1 MKRLF
6 NDIGQ
11 NKQEMLQKQIKI
23 IRKEYLRGDK
33 INTSFLVSHLI
44 FIKRGS
50 LRQNNYIYSMNDI
63 IGLSSIFSS
72 SPFYEG
78 NIYAETLT
86 SVDLITKEDVLFLIN
101 SDHKIMLNLLQ
112 LISDEFKKNQT
123 HLLMLSHIEYDKRLL
138 HYFYNEY
145 KLNNATTFLINYKKK
160 ELAQYLLIDAKSF
173 TVELNKLIKSNIIS
187 NQNKLYTILD
197 IALVEKIIQK

>member
-11 NKQEMLQKQIKI
+11 NKQELLQKQIKI

-63 IGLSSIFSS
+63 IGL
-72 SPFYEG
+72 
-78 NIYAETLT
+78 
-86 SVDLITKEDVLFLIN
+86 
-101 SDHKIMLNLLQ
+101 
-112 LISDEFKKNQT
+112 
-123 HLLMLSHIEYDKRLL
+123 
-138 HYFYNEY
+138 
-145 KLNNATTFLINYKKK
+145 
-160 ELAQYLLIDAKSF
+160 
-173 TVELNKLIKSNIIS
+173 
-187 NQNKLYTILD
+187 
-197 IALVEKIIQK
+197 